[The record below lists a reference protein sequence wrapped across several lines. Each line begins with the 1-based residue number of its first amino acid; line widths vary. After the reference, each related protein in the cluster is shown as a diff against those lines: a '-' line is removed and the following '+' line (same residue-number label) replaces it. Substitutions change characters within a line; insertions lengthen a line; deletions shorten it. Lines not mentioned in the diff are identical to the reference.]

1 MGPIYGQKHHFAP
14 LFPTS
19 TLYSHPNRSQGKKM
33 LKTGKNALK
42 FRELTQSGVNQN
54 KAQSGNTNKN
64 IKLMFQLKVNC

>member
-1 MGPIYGQKHHFAP
+1 
-14 LFPTS
+14 
-19 TLYSHPNRSQGKKM
+19 M